1 MSASGT
7 WANGVAQ
14 PGFLGQQVA
23 AILGGRDDPTMVGAR
38 TGFVAVDHRRP
49 CEPAA
54 GHVIPLAARK
64 TGESQSA
71 ISKAVNALEKRLGVA
86 LLHRSTRKMALTDQG
101 QQYYERTKPLVDEI
115 RWRTGS

>member
-1 MSASGT
+1 M
-7 WANGVAQ
+7 
-14 PGFLGQQVA
+14 A